1 MLALNKQETQIMQ
14 VMFKELI
21 LFLLGAFFLAKV
33 LAASFWLNYTVFC
46 HTSLELICVF
56 ISFTIFLLVWYTYE
70 NSFVVNHLMCFCFFI
85 LGIFDILHLIFYSE
99 KIMFAQ
105 INLSVWYWM
114 AGRFTLALILLAITT
129 ELQIKLNKHVGLFL
143 SLLVV
148 SFVAIWFYKCR
159 EFLPILFVAEGYT
172 KSKIVIDCLLISLF
186 LFVLYNL
193 RSKFIRQDVLAYQ
206 YLMSALL
213 VAIIAEVCFIIKPS
227 ASFYNIG
234 GHLLKATYYFFFLKG
249 IFVSAVQ
256 YPYKKIAQ
264 TSESIIQV
272 FDEIPLGIV
281 IYDQYLR
288 LFFANKKA
296 LNILTYQLQDIY
308 GLHHDIIVQ
317 KFGFMNILEQKA
329 KKEKVLKDVYTELKN
344 KSGAKCKIRADYYK
358 LSNSYLVLFEEVPD
372 NQELETLKIQ
382 TRAVLNSINKVVIL
396 LDIKNRIIVCNKNC
410 LEVLDMEEHEVIGK
424 DVNELAILL
433 SFKADGDIIKCKR
446 NKRIQELHEVSITT
460 LKGNKKDLF
469 FHIDYINNLTEEK
482 IGAIILATDITLF
495 KKESL
500 KMQQKEKLIAL
511 GQMAAGIVHEI
522 KNPLTAI
529 KGFSQL
535 IKYKDQDEKMRE
547 YAAMIDRETEIINNF
562 ISDFLTF
569 ARPSPPDLKQISLNK
584 IVKSMKLIIDT
595 NTFIRDIKV
604 SFDLSP
610 VDKLI
615 VADANQL
622 RQVILNIVKNAME
635 AVVDNEGSEIKIS
648 TKYHRRTKE
657 MSVTIYNNGKAM
669 TAEEKLMVG
678 TPFFTTKAKGTGL
691 GLSIC
696 FQIIKE
702 HNGRIE
708 IESEE
713 GVGTSFIVYLP
724 CAT

>member
-1 MLALNKQETQIMQ
+1 
-14 VMFKELI
+14 
-21 LFLLGAFFLAKV
+21 
-33 LAASFWLNYTVFC
+33 
-46 HTSLELICVF
+46 
-56 ISFTIFLLVWYTYE
+56 
-70 NSFVVNHLMCFCFFI
+70 
-85 LGIFDILHLIFYSE
+85 
-99 KIMFAQ
+99 
-105 INLSVWYWM
+105 
-114 AGRFTLALILLAITT
+114 
-129 ELQIKLNKHVGLFL
+129 
-143 SLLVV
+143 
-148 SFVAIWFYKCR
+148 
-159 EFLPILFVAEGYT
+159 
-172 KSKIVIDCLLISLF
+172 
-186 LFVLYNL
+186 
-193 RSKFIRQDVLAYQ
+193 
-206 YLMSALL
+206 
-213 VAIIAEVCFIIKPS
+213 
-227 ASFYNIG
+227 
-234 GHLLKATYYFFFLKG
+234 
-249 IFVSAVQ
+249 
-256 YPYKKIAQ
+256 
-264 TSESIIQV
+264 
-272 FDEIPLGIV
+272 
-281 IYDQYLR
+281 
-288 LFFANKKA
+288 
-296 LNILTYQLQDIY
+296 
-308 GLHHDIIVQ
+308 
-317 KFGFMNILEQKA
+317 
-329 KKEKVLKDVYTELKN
+329 
-344 KSGAKCKIRADYYK
+344 
-358 LSNSYLVLFEEVPD
+358 
-372 NQELETLKIQ
+372 
-382 TRAVLNSINKVVIL
+382 
-396 LDIKNRIIVCNKNC
+396 
-410 LEVLDMEEHEVIGK
+410 
-424 DVNELAILL
+424 
-433 SFKADGDIIKCKR
+433 
-446 NKRIQELHEVSITT
+446 
-460 LKGNKKDLF
+460 
-469 FHIDYINNLTEEK
+469 
-482 IGAIILATDITLF
+482 
-495 KKESL
+495 
-500 KMQQKEKLIAL
+500 
-511 GQMAAGIVHEI
+511 MAAGIVHEI